1 VNDLKTAWRARH
13 NAAMTSD
20 DLPMRPER
28 LTTDLTAIMPGDAVV
43 LVDTGDAGFY
53 YHLAEI
59 ETAVRY
65 NINTVTIVNDNSGGN
80 QSKRG
85 FDRAYRGEPTEASR
99 RMWTYNDVDLAK
111 VATDMG
117 ALGIRVDKSG
127 DLRPSLERALAA
139 DRPALIDVRT
149 DIEVTAPPA
158 VS

>member
-1 VNDLKTAWRARH
+1 MIVF
-13 NAAMTSD
+13 
-20 DLPMRPER
+20 
-28 LTTDLTAIMPGDAVV
+28 
-43 LVDTGDAGFY
+43 TGDAGFY

-85 FDRAYRGEPTEASR
+85 FDRAYHGAPTEASR

-117 ALGIRVDKSG
+117 ALGIRVDKPG

-139 DRPALIDVRT
+139 GRPALIDVRT
-149 DIEVTAPPA
+149 DIEVTAPPP